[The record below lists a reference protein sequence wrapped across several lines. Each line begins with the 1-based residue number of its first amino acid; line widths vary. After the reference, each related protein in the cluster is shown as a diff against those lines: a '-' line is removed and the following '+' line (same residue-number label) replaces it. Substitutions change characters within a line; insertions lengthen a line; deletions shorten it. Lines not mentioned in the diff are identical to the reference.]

1 MDGCGMGGSC
11 RFSGSSC
18 TAGAAGK
25 VPMSK
30 GSIQGQELGGSH
42 AADVHS
48 EGAFSLRRVA
58 MTRARI
64 CRCCPLFLLQ
74 LCPAEAATGV
84 LTSRTL
90 LLCRL
95 WQPFPT
101 EWFGWFLIETI
112 HVQETLHQA
121 VRVCEFP
128 TLPPQPGVGSSPE
141 KFLVRK
147 NAKKEARFGNSHR

>member
-1 MDGCGMGGSC
+1 
-11 RFSGSSC
+11 
-18 TAGAAGK
+18 
-25 VPMSK
+25 MSK
-30 GSIQGQELGGSH
+30 GPIQGQELGGSH

-64 CRCCPLFLLQ
+64 CRCCPPFLLQ

-84 LTSRTL
+84 QGLFDSVASGSL
-90 LLCRL
+90 
-95 WQPFPT
+95 FPT

-121 VRVCEFP
+121 VRVWEFP

-141 KFLVRK
+141 KILVRK
-147 NAKKEARFGNSHR
+147 NAKKKAKFGNSHR

>member
-1 MDGCGMGGSC
+1 MTFEAMDGCGMGGSC

-30 GSIQGQELGGSH
+30 EPIQGQELGGSH

-84 LTSRTL
+84 KGLFDSVASGSL
-90 LLCRL
+90 
-95 WQPFPT
+95 FSD
-101 EWFGWFLIETI
+101 
-112 HVQETLHQA
+112 
-121 VRVCEFP
+121 RVVWVVPNRNYSCSGNFASGGACLGIFHF
-128 TLPPQPGVGSSPE
+128 TTAARGRVLAR
-141 KFLVRK
+141 KF
-147 NAKKEARFGNSHR
+147 FS